1 MYQSHLHFPLVKHQK
16 FLWKLFN
23 SNSQWC
29 QSSLKQVELQLFVNR
44 NTIRHVQWTSYHHF
58 QAALG
63 EARPTD
69 AQYISSGPLPPL
81 ATVRVC
87 AYVCACAHLCV
98 SFAWLYLSSA
108 NSGTQDPR
116 EPLWG
121 LHVWVLLKLG
131 CNLLQGVQ
139 QLQDY
144 C

>member
-1 MYQSHLHFPLVKHQK
+1 MPKITESETSGV
-16 FLWKLFN
+16 
-23 SNSQWC
+23 SAVC
-29 QSSLKQVELQLFVNR
+29 MRVNG
-44 NTIRHVQWTSYHHF
+44 NMIRHVQWTSYHHF

-81 ATVRVC
+81 ATVH
-87 AYVCACAHLCV
+87 VCACVCVRALICV

-144 C
+144 LLTLIISGFDGFINDLKWQHE